1 MKAKVADYT
10 AFFGASAVDVFATLD
25 DALRTFTA
33 RNPDKSY
40 NKDYFGRAW
49 EAWKKK
55 NDEAAKKALSGRAA
69 TE

>member
-10 AFFGASAVDVFATLD
+10 AFFGASAVDVFATSD
-25 DALRTFTA
+25 DALRMFA
-33 RNPDKSY
+33 ACNPDKSY
-40 NKDYFGRAW
+40 NTDHFGRAW

-69 TE
+69 ME